1 MSIAFFAHCGTRQ
14 SHTLSS
20 GTRELQSIC
29 TLATL
34 AKFGSRKTKLDP
46 WSVGCQSQRGCLRK
60 LRNNSAKG
68 QHEYL
73 VSAAFAFN
81 FRWIAVSGLYGHS
94 PPSDQKP
101 ATSKS
106 LHLDSCGEICI
117 LGKRASCSLRTFC
130 TDRQELHCNCAPAMP
145 AKFKTQ
151 FRKNQSLTL
160 GL

>member
-29 TLATL
+29 TMATL

-68 QHEYL
+68 QHEYP

-81 FRWIAVSGLYGHS
+81 FRWIALSGLYRHS
-94 PPSDQKP
+94 LASY
-101 ATSKS
+101 
-106 LHLDSCGEICI
+106 I
-117 LGKRASCSLRTFC
+117 L
-130 TDRQELHCNCAPAMP
+130 Q
-145 AKFKTQ
+145 
-151 FRKNQSLTL
+151 NQILLSLTAVEKSAFSANGHRVL
-160 GL
+160 CGLSALTGRSCTAIARQQCRQSSKPSFAKTKA